1 MRKAF
6 ELEVQ
11 MCFCGSVEFDAD
23 VSFIECYILAVER
36 GAGKL
41 VLGEGPGLDEHAV
54 TRYRV
59 GVDEC
64 EIDAISGYVFR
75 KYRYMSGQARSF
87 QHRVEVAH
95 MR

>member
-11 MCFCGSVEFDAD
+11 MCFCGSVELDAD
-23 VSFIECYILAVER
+23 VSSIECYILAVNP
-36 GAGKL
+36 GAGEL

-64 EIDAISGYVFR
+64 EIDAIIAYVFR
-75 KYRYMSGQARSF
+75 ERRDMPRQARSL